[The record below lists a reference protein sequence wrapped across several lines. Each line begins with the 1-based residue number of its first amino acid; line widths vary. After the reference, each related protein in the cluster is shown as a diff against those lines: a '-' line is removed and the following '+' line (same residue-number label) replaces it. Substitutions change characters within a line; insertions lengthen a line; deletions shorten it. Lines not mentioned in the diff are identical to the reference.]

1 MKPGSEHYTK
11 NLSVFS
17 HDLKFFRF
25 HKNCG
30 KWNREIVGIS
40 KNLNK
45 EVTAQ
50 KNLRHTNPANLNKVF

>member
-11 NLSVFS
+11 KLSVFS
-17 HDLKFFRF
+17 HDLKFVRF

-30 KWNREIVGIS
+30 KWNREIVGIP

-50 KNLRHTNPANLNKVF
+50 KNLRHMNPANFN